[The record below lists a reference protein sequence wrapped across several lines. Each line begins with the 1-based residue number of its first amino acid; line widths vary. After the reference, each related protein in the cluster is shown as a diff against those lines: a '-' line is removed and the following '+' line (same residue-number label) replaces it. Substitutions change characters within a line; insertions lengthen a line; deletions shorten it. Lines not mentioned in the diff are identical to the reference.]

1 MVRRSLAPKVKAALA
16 KARKDKLEQRAR
28 LIGAGIILPTTKR
41 RNKYNQVRTTLNGVK
56 YDSLGEAEY
65 ASKLNLRVQS
75 GEIVAWTRPPAI
87 VLLDAPTVRGRI
99 TYKPDFQIWPNL
111 SDRFYYV
118 DYKGSKITE
127 TPTWR
132 LKVKMWA
139 QKIPHEL
146 RVAYPSGEEKTVCPA
161 RSTSQSYLNNV

>member
-1 MVRRSLAPKVKAALA
+1 MPRRSVSPAVKQALA
-16 KARKDKLEQRAR
+16 KARKEKIEQRAR

-41 RNKYNQVRTTLNGVK
+41 RNKYNQVRTTLNGEH

-65 ASKLNLRVQS
+65 ANKLNLWIQA
-75 GEIVAWTRPPAI
+75 GEIVAWTRPAAI
-87 VLLDAPTVRGRI
+87 VLLDAPTIRGRI

-111 SDRFYYV
+111 SDKFYYV
-118 DYKGSKITE
+118 DYKGSKVTE
-127 TPTWR
+127 TPSWR

-139 QKIPHEL
+139 QKVPHEL

-161 RSTSQSYLNNV
+161 RTLAIDI